1 MFLQRFER
9 NKHVALWESGE
20 ARASD
25 VHGRLHLNKHVKYV

>member
-1 MFLQRFER
+1 MYLERFEI

-20 ARASD
+20 AGD